1 MRKSARP
8 RPASR
13 APPSMSLYRTSARM
27 SRCRTVELECPGRR
41 PKIRP
46 RAGTQRGTHGSTSRP
61 PAPTTSCR
69 PLSFS
74 RTLPCI
80 APHVSREFRA
90 DPHTSHSDV
99 FSPISWDL
107 QPARRGTPC
116 ACARPPE
123 CALPA
128 RGRGVLRVSEKAGR
142 RCPSRSSPGED
153 VPSASVSVSA
163 RGGGP
168 RAPRR
173 SSYHL
178 RLTSAAGGIW
188 TYVLAH
194 DKAHCRCVL
203 RAPRPAAQL
212 ILTCL
217 RIQAWGHRLGE
228 CDTGGSMTCEH
239 WGLGGTCRFRSTL
252 LCSAFDRDAW
262 PPIGRRRNGQ
272 RRCWSLRRHHRSR
285 SEPGAGAM
293 LLRA

>member
-1 MRKSARP
+1 MP
-8 RPASR
+8 
-13 APPSMSLYRTSARM
+13 YG
-27 SRCRTVELECPGRR
+27 ELEPPGRR

-46 RAGTQRGTHGSTSRP
+46 RAGAQRRTHGPTSQPPP
-61 PAPTTSCR
+61 PATSCR

-80 APHVSREFRA
+80 ALHVSRELRA

-99 FSPISWDL
+99 FSPIPWDL
-107 QPARRGTPC
+107 QPARRGNPC
-116 ACARPPE
+116 ACARQPE

-128 RGRGVLRVSEKAGR
+128 RSRVVLRVSEKPGG

-153 VPSASVSVSA
+153 VSSASVSA

-178 RLTSAAGGIW
+178 RLAASAAGEIW

-194 DKAHCRCVL
+194 DNAHCWCVL
-203 RAPRPAAQL
+203 RAPRPAAQS

-217 RIQAWGHRLGE
+217 HGQAWGHRLGE

-239 WGLGGTCRFRSTL
+239 WRLGGTCRFRSTL

-262 PPIGRRRNGQ
+262 PPIGRRRNRQG
-272 RRCWSLRRHHRSR
+272 RCWSSRRHYRSR

-293 LLRA
+293 PLRA